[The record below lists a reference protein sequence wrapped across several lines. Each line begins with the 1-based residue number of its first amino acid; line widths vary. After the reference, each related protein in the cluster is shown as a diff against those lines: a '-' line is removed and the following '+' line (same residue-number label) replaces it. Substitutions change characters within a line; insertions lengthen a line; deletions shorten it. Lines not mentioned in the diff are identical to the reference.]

1 MWKQDDSSSTLVWE
15 FPIVTWYSNGRD
27 IGSKLCRRWVFCNNL
42 FFREGGKVE
51 TVRDFIFSGSKIIA
65 VVDFSHEMKRCLL
78 LGRKA
83 MTNLDSILKSRD
95 ITLPTEVCM
104 VKPMVFPVVT
114 YRWDNWTITKTEHW
128 RTDAFELWCWR
139 RLESPLDCRKIKPV
153 NSKGSWSWIFIGR
166 TDAEAEALIL

>member
-65 VVDFSHEMKRCLL
+65 VVDFSHEMKRCFTPWKESYDKPRQRIKKQRHHFANRSLYGQTYGFSSSHVQMGQL
-78 LGRKA
+78 DHNEDWALKNWCFWIVVLEKTRESLGLQKDQ
-83 MTNLDSILKSRD
+83 TSQ
-95 ITLPTEVCM
+95 
-104 VKPMVFPVVT
+104 F
-114 YRWDNWTITKTEHW
+114 
-128 RTDAFELWCWR
+128 
-139 RLESPLDCRKIKPV
+139 
-153 NSKGSWSWIFIGR
+153 
-166 TDAEAEALIL
+166 